1 MKCPYC
7 GTEESRV
14 LDTRPADNGIRRRR
28 ECDGCHQRFTT
39 YEQPASG
46 LPLVVKSDGRR
57 EEYDRQKLLSGVR
70 KACVKR
76 PIPAETIEN
85 LVSQVE
91 DELVNSGRMEVKS
104 KDIGQLTLEKL
115 RDLDKV
121 AYIRFASVY
130 LRMDDL
136 ESIKK
141 EVERLLDQN

>member
-7 GTEESRV
+7 GIEGSRV
-14 LDTRPADNGIRRRR
+14 VDTRPVDDGIRRRR

-39 YEQPASG
+39 YEQAASG
-46 LPLVVKSDGRR
+46 LPMVVKSDGRR
-57 EEYDRQKLLSGVR
+57 EEYDRQKLLNGVR

-76 PIPAETIEN
+76 PIPGEAIEN
-85 LVSQVE
+85 VVSQVE
-91 DELVNSGRMEVKS
+91 DQLLNSGRTEVKS

-141 EVERLLDQN
+141 EVERLLDQH

>member
-7 GTEESRV
+7 GADDSRV
-14 LDTRPADNGIRRRR
+14 VDTRPVDNGIRRRR
-28 ECDGCHQRFTT
+28 ECVDCSRRFTT

-57 EEYDRQKLLSGVR
+57 EEYDRQKLLNGVR

-76 PIPAETIEN
+76 PISAESIEN
-85 LVSQVE
+85 VVSQVE
-91 DELVNSGRMEVKS
+91 DELLSSSRTEVKS

-130 LRMDDL
+130 LRLDDL

-141 EVERLLDQN
+141 EVDRLLDQH

>member
-1 MKCPYC
+1 MKCPHC

-14 LDTRPADNGIRRRR
+14 LDTRPIDNGIRRRR
-28 ECDGCHQRFTT
+28 ECEGCHRRFTT
-39 YEQPASG
+39 YEQPASR

-57 EEYDRQKLLSGVR
+57 EEFDRPKLLSGVR

-76 PIPAETIEN
+76 PISAEAIEN

-91 DELVNSGRMEVKS
+91 DELLNSGRMEVKS
-104 KDIGQLTLEKL
+104 KDVGQLTLEKL

-121 AYIRFASVY
+121 AYVRFASVY

-141 EVERLLDQN
+141 EVERLLDQH